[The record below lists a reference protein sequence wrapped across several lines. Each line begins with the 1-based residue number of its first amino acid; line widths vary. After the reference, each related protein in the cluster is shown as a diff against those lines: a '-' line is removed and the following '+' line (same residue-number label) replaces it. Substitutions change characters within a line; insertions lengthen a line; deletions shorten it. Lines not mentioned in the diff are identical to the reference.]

1 MYLAKVYVTLK
12 PTVNDPQG
20 LTVLATLR
28 NLGFAAATDVRV
40 GKYLE
45 VRIDNPDRSQAEAL
59 VNEMCRELLS
69 NPVIEEYRFDLE
81 EMAYEPSAF
90 SGQQSPEG

>member
-1 MYLAKVYVTLK
+1 LYLAKVYVTLK

-40 GKYLE
+40 GKYASTWK
-45 VRIDNPDRSQAEAL
+45 RWRRSDQ
-59 VNEMCRELLS
+59 LS
-69 NPVIEEYRFDLE
+69 AVSDPLKAD
-81 EMAYEPSAF
+81 
-90 SGQQSPEG
+90 G